1 MPKVTVQI
9 DTSLCIT
16 AANCVGI
23 APQLFQIGDEPY
35 VELLDAQGIV
45 RGTEHTFDAT
55 PAEMELLEEA
65 VDSCPTRA
73 IRVTPSS

>member
-23 APQLFQIGDEPY
+23 APRLFQIGDEPY
-35 VELLDAQGIV
+35 VELLDREGAV
-45 RGTEHTFDAT
+45 RGTEHTFEAT
-55 PAEMELLEEA
+55 PAEMELLDEA
-65 VDSCPTRA
+65 VESCPTRA
-73 IRVTPSS
+73 IRVTQSS

>member
-23 APQLFQIGDEPY
+23 APQIFQIGDEPH
-35 VELLDAQGIV
+35 VELLDGQGAV
-45 RGTEHTFDAT
+45 QGTKYTFEAT
-55 PAEMELLEEA
+55 SSEMELLEEA
-65 VDSCPTRA
+65 VESCPTRA
-73 IRVTPSS
+73 IRVTEDQ

>member
-1 MPKVTVQI
+1 MPKVTVEI

-23 APQLFQIGDEPY
+23 APQIFHIGDEPY
-35 VELLDAQGIV
+35 AEVLDGAGQVKGPKY
-45 RGTEHTFDAT
+45 TFEAT
-55 PAEMELLEEA
+55 PEEMELLDEA

-73 IRVTPSS
+73 IRMVPE

>member
-1 MPKVTVQI
+1 MPRVTVEI

-35 VELLDAQGIV
+35 VELLDRAGQV
-45 RGTEHTFDAT
+45 RGPKYTFEAT
-55 PAEMELLEEA
+55 PAELELLNEAEE
-65 VDSCPTRA
+65 SCPTRA
-73 IRVTPSS
+73 IRVVPE